1 LLFAKTFW
9 TFPREYSPLRRVKKV
24 ERTLWPMKSGIT
36 SSDEVESYFEDEFY
50 VDAGD
55 EEIAAL

>member
-1 LLFAKTFW
+1 
-9 TFPREYSPLRRVKKV
+9 
-24 ERTLWPMKSGIT
+24 MKSGIT